1 MKMKN
6 ARSLA
11 VMLIAMLALLI
22 SCKTNS
28 ISKNRLTDDS
38 FHSKENGTT
47 CFIVKNNGETEEFN
61 TLKLVTGPFSTP
73 YLFADGKKR
82 IKASEIIA
90 YQNKD
95 HYAVS
100 QKTFCCGRVS
110 HVATVTLPG
119 FAIRITKGRLNVY
132 CKKYFNGQVA
142 VDEFFLQAGLDGK
155 IMEYSPKLMNELVN
169 DNNEAYNYFNDKKT
183 RARLPEKIETTARL
197 YNGEQLVS
205 KN

>member
-1 MKMKN
+1 MKN
-6 ARSLA
+6 TRSLA
-11 VMLIAMLALLI
+11 VMLASMLVLLI

-28 ISKNRLTDDS
+28 ISKTQLADESN
-38 FHSKENGTT
+38 HSKENRTN
-47 CFIVKNNGETEEFN
+47 CFIVKNNGEMVEFN

-73 YLFADGKKR
+73 YLLANGKTR
-82 IKASEIIA
+82 IKARQIIA

-142 VDEFFLQAGLDGK
+142 VDEFFLQAGEDGK

-169 DNNEAYNYFNDKKT
+169 DNNEAYKYFNDKKI

-197 YNGEQLVS
+197 YNGEQMLS